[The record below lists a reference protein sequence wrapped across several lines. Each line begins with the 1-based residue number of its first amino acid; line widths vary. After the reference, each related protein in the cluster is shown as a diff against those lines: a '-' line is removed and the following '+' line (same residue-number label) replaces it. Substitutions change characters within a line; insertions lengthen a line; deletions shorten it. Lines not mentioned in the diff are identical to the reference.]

1 MFHTIIAICPSEAF
15 VNRTGIQ
22 FPQADGL
29 VKDVNQTSVVKKNGH
44 ETCGDACLN
53 SFVLSIREVSYVNIA
68 ILPLL

>member
-29 VKDVNQTSVVKKNGH
+29 VVKDVNQTCIVKKNGY
-44 ETCGDACLN
+44 ETCRDACLN
-53 SFVLSIREVSYVNIA
+53 SFVLCIREG
-68 ILPLL
+68 